1 MKTSSC
7 SGNESVY
14 NDVKVHDVKVHDVK
28 VHDVYSEGWYYIA
41 TLMIL

>member
-14 NDVKVHDVKVHDVK
+14 NDVKVHDVKVHDV
-28 VHDVYSEGWYYIA
+28 YSEGWYYIA